1 MPLLWSKAP
10 SRTTDDHACAALI
23 KQGSKSF
30 YAASLLLPEHVRVP
44 AYAIYAFCRL
54 SDDAVDDAGAEKDAI
69 ARLREKLDRAYRGE
83 PGAHPA
89 ERAFA
94 ATIARTNM
102 PRALPEALIDG
113 LAFDAEGRRCETLA
127 DLYAYAAR
135 VAAAVGAM
143 MTVLMGVRDPV
154 ILARACDLGIAM
166 QFTNIARDVGEDA
179 RNGRVY
185 LPQVWLEEMG
195 IDRQRLLENP
205 CFDERIGRLTRRLL
219 ALAEELYDRASGGI
233 AGLPRDCRAAMHAA
247 RIIYREIG
255 RDVARRGYNSVDQRA
270 VVSKKRKFWLLAAA
284 SARARLPVG
293 LSDAPTHAESMFLVE
308 AVPPLPLRLAKE
320 GPLDQRVGWI
330 LDLFD
335 RLNERD
341 KLLRA
346 GELNQGVPR

>member
-10 SRTTDDHACAALI
+10 SRTADDHACAALI
-23 KQGSKSF
+23 RQGSKTF
-30 YAASLLLPEHVRVP
+30 YSASLLLPEQVRVP
-44 AYAIYAFCRL
+44 AYAVYAFCRL
-54 SDDAVDDAGAEKDAI
+54 SDDAVDDPDAK
-69 ARLREKLDRAYRGE
+69 ADAVSRLREKLDRAYRGK
-83 PGAHPA
+83 PGDHPA

-94 ATIARTNM
+94 ATIARTGM

-166 QFTNIARDVGEDA
+166 QFTNIARDIGEDA

-185 LPQVWLEEMG
+185 LPQIWLDEVG
-195 IDRQRLLENP
+195 INRRHFLGNP
-205 CFDERIGRLTRRLL
+205 VFDERIGSLTRRLL

-233 AGLPRDCRAAMHAA
+233 AGLPRNCRAAMHAA

-255 RDVARRGYNSVDQRA
+255 REVARKNYNSVDQRA
-270 VVSKKRKFWLLAAA
+270 VITKRRKLMLLAAA

-293 LSDAPTHAESMFLVE
+293 LSDVPTHAESMFLVE
-308 AVPPLPLRLAKE
+308 AVPPLPLRLVNE
-320 GPLDQRVGWI
+320 GPIDQRVGWI

-341 KLLRA
+341 KHLRA
-346 GELNQGVPR
+346 GDLDEGVPQ